1 MTSILKS
8 GFFYF
13 RNCQF
18 IVEMNHLLSD
28 EQIAQIL
35 QNPKVLEARD
45 QLAEGHQL
53 YFTSE
58 LPESVQHSLQDA
70 WGIPVGSDVPMRWI
84 QGDTPAHVDSGRS
97 AFEQTHLVYLT
108 DSEGEFVIGDAS
120 YPITKGAAFTFQHGV
135 RHETRGTGSEPR
147 LLIGPMSEQGFPVG
161 SQVLYYNN
169 QASAIAGGGDLIAQ
183 GDSFTIGVLST
194 GSITPFTSWFVYN
207 PSGPTTT
214 GPFSNGYVLPA
225 GPNYFLY
232 PANVPCFPAGTR
244 ILTAEGYKVVESLTT
259 EDRVQTADGR
269 HVRPTLYKIPVQK
282 ATVDTAPYRIEAG
295 SLALNYPP
303 TDLCLSPLHAVLD
316 PTGTWHIPQLSA
328 KDNDKLTQYGVGEP
342 ITYYHIECPD
352 FYSDNLIAEGAVVES
367 YKGRQGVRDV
377 VYEWVEDLKGFRRL
391 PKEERRSVS
400 KKENTLVVY

>member
-1 MTSILKS
+1 
-8 GFFYF
+8 
-13 RNCQF
+13 
-18 IVEMNHLLSD
+18 MNAPVLSD
-28 EQIAQIL
+28 AQIAAL
-35 QNPKVLEARD
+35 LENPQVSEQRAR
-45 QLAEGHQL
+45 LSTSTHIS
-53 YFTSE
+53 FTTE
-58 LPESVQHSLQDA
+58 VPESVQHSLQEV

-108 DSEGEFVIGDAS
+108 DSEGEFIIGDAT
-120 YPITKGAAFTFQHGV
+120 YPITRGAAFTFPHGV

-169 QASAIAGGGDLIAQ
+169 QASAIAGGGDWIAQ
-183 GDSFTIGVLST
+183 SYSYTIGDIAT
-194 GSITPFTSWFVYN
+194 GDIGAITSWFVYN
-207 PSGPTTT
+207 ASGPTTT

-269 HVRPTLYKIPVQK
+269 FVRPTLFKFSIAK
-282 ATVDTAPYRIEAG
+282 ATKETAPYKIAG
-295 SLALNYPP
+295 GALGPSYPP

-316 PTGTWHIPQLSA
+316 PTGMWHIPQLSA

-367 YKGRQGVRDV
+367 FKGRQGTRDI
-377 VYEWVEDLKGFRRL
+377 VYEWVQELKGFRRL
-391 PKEERRSVS
+391 PQEERRSVLDRG
-400 KKENTLVVY
+400 NTLVVY